1 MVLLNLEFILDGGGL
16 TSELRA
22 FFSLHLQKRSYI
34 HVALC
39 LVFFYVGP
47 GDPYLLISFFL
58 QNKHLTYWAIF
69 PSLNLSCLPFFCITR
84 KFLFSVKNY
93 LQSSTYKTS
102 VFLKTVEEFLIA
114 VHLVECA
121 SCRCLHSSS
130 FLSVPLVFQHL
141 PHNLHEGCVLHLL

>member
-1 MVLLNLEFILDGGGL
+1 MPGIF
-16 TSELRA
+16 
-22 FFSLHLQKRSYI
+22 
-34 HVALC
+34 LC
-39 LVFFYVGP
+39 GCWGP
-47 GDPYLLISFFL
+47 ILISFFL

-141 PHNLHEGCVLHLL
+141 PHNLHEGCVLHLLSLSTPPLSGGTSV